1 MTFITR
7 AEWGART
14 PKSNGNTISAH
25 PLGVAVHYSAANLG
39 SSPDALCDDKVRG
52 IQNYH
57 IDHNGWA
64 DIAYSFLVCPHGNVF
79 EGRGTGKGSAAN
91 GTTVGNLNW
100 YAVCALGGPA
110 DTPSVLM
117 LTGIGTAIDLCRK
130 AGASSRVI
138 GHRDLFATACP
149 GVALY
154 GYVAAGRWAKLPT
167 RPAPPAPTKPPAPV
181 VKPAPKPKST
191 RNIPMTK
198 AIQKAIHVAAD
209 GMWGPGTQTAAT
221 AVIRRDLTN
230 VQRLQGWVGAI
241 GRSAAWGPNSEAAR
255 IATIRKIQ
263 TAIGVT
269 PDGDWGPISSRAWA
283 HAVANNLNKF

>member
-1 MTFITR
+1 MSFITR
-7 AEWGART
+7 AQWGARP

-39 SSPDALCDDKVRG
+39 SSPDSLCDDKVRG

-117 LTGIGTAIDLCRK
+117 LAGIGTAIGLCRQ
-130 AGASSRVI
+130 AGANSRVI

-154 GYVAAGRWAKLPT
+154 AYVTAGRWAKLVVTIKAVVIRVVTPSRSDT
-167 RPAPPAPTKPPAPV
+167 RPPIT
-181 VKPAPKPKST
+181 T
-191 RNIPMTK
+191 RNIPMTV
-198 AIQKAIHVAAD
+198 AVQRAVHVAAD
-209 GMWGPGTQTAAT
+209 GKWGNGTQAAAT
-221 AVIRRDLTN
+221 AVIRRNTAN
-230 VQRLQGWVGAI
+230 IRALQGWVGTKVD
-241 GRSAAWGPNSEAAR
+241 GVWGPQSQAAWVATVKR
-255 IATIRKIQ
+255 IQ
-263 TAIGVT
+263 SAIGVK
-269 PDGDWGPISSRAWA
+269 PDGAWGPISSRAWA
-283 HAVANNLNKF
+283 HAVAANLNRY